1 MTSWIA
7 RVLRAMTHF
16 NIGAALACIAYG
28 LLQLSGGQ
36 P

>member
-1 MTSWIA
+1 MSSWIE

-16 NIGAALACIAYG
+16 NVGAALACIAYA
-28 LLQLSGGQ
+28 LVQLSGGQ